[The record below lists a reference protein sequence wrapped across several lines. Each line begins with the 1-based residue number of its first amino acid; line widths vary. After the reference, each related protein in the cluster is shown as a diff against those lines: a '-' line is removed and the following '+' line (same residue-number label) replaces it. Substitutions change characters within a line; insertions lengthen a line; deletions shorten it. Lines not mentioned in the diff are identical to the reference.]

1 MYLMRG
7 SRGHSAA
14 IDGANVR
21 AGRVW
26 CVPVPVL
33 DVRKRTERTTQC
45 GGIGMGDNC
54 YVGDNTAG
62 ELAKNQ

>member
-1 MYLMRG
+1 M
-7 SRGHSAA
+7 
-14 IDGANVR
+14 
-21 AGRVW
+21 GRVW